1 MKRDKTRGLCAIRSS
16 PPAQLSSGCPR
27 PTRSRMSR
35 HLFRINLSS
44 HREMYAGTLRL
55 GLMLLSLA
63 FIGLFAWDF
72 QRLQEVQA
80 QTAVAEQALVRDR
93 DQDRRLQADAHA
105 AGLDLSDAAL
115 QRMAKDVA
123 FANQLIAKRAFSWT
137 HFLGDLEGAIPPR
150 VAINSVRLDV
160 KDSAI
165 ALSGTASSLK
175 DLTA

>member
-1 MKRDKTRGLCAIRSS
+1 
-16 PPAQLSSGCPR
+16 
-27 PTRSRMSR
+27 MSR

-80 QTAVAEQALVRDR
+80 QTAVAEQALVKAR

-105 AGLDLSDAAL
+105 EGLDLSDAAL

-123 FANQLIAKRAFSWT
+123 FANQFPW
-137 HFLGDLEGAIPPR
+137 
-150 VAINSVRLDV
+150 
-160 KDSAI
+160 
-165 ALSGTASSLK
+165 
-175 DLTA
+175 